1 MIRFGANA
9 HGVLFVGMT
18 DKETIAAYL
27 EEVRAK
33 GDSAS
38 LAKALEN
45 VVRARAINWNVRSA
59 DKLPSQSRLQR

>member
-1 MIRFGANA
+1 M
-9 HGVLFVGMT
+9 GMT